1 MSTHAVTP
9 TPTSATTW
17 TQRSA
22 LLFGVVF
29 LIVGLA
35 GFIPGLTTDMGSMSI
50 AVNGSMALL
59 LGLFQVS
66 VLHNIVHVLFG
77 IVGVLAFRESDPE
90 SRANRCFG
98 KFLIAGSLM
107 AQADPA
113 VPCRVLIRP

>member
-66 VLHNIVHVLFG
+66 VLHNIVHVLFASS
-77 IVGVLAFRESDPE
+77 VF
-90 SRANRCFG
+90 SRSASRTPNPALIDASAN
-98 KFLIAGSLM
+98 S
-107 AQADPA
+107 
-113 VPCRVLIRP
+113 